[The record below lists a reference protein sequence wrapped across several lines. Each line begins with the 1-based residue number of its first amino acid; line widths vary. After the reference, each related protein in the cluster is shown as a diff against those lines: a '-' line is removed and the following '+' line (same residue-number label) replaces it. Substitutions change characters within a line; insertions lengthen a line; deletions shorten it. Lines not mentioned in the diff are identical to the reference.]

1 MHNAYELIKEENLGD
16 LNSKGYVLRHKKSGA
31 HISLIEND
39 DDNKVFYIAFRTPPK
54 DSTGVAHI
62 IEHTVLCGS
71 DKYPLKD
78 PFVELV
84 KGSMNTFLNAMTYP
98 DKTVYPVASCN
109 DQDFKN
115 LMDVYMDAVFHPN
128 IYHDPEIFM
137 QEGWHYELESR
148 EDDLT
153 INGVV
158 YNEMKGAFS
167 SPDDVVNREILNS
180 LFPDNTYSV
189 ESGGDPKVIP
199 ELTYEDFL
207 GFHKKYYHPCNSY
220 IYLYGNMDMDE
231 RLDYLDREYLSKY
244 DKIEVDSEIKKQ
256 EPFTRPR
263 AVDKTY
269 PISSAEDE
277 RDATYLAY
285 TFVISDAL
293 DQELYQAFDV
303 LEYALFSSPGAPVRT
318 ALLEKGI
325 GKDII
330 GSFDTGMLQPMFS
343 VMARGANPED
353 KQAFVDAIQEVL
365 LHQVV
370 DGIDKKALLAGIN
383 ASQFQFREADFGS
396 FPKGLIFGL
405 QCMDSWLYDE
415 DQPFVHM
422 HGIDVLD
429 GLRKKVDTGY
439 FEKLIETYLLANTHA
454 SVLMVEPKKGLTTE
468 AEEELKKE
476 LAEYKA
482 SLSDEALDALVEQTK
497 TLKEHQQEPSSKE
510 ALECLPM
517 LKRSDLKREARPLD
531 LIEKEVDGIKVLHHK
546 VFSNG
551 IHYLNL
557 VFDVTGIGQ
566 EDWKYLSL
574 LSRMLGLV
582 DTENYSY
589 ADLANAVNIYTGGI
603 GASLNV
609 YDPAEGKTHFMC
621 EVRAKFL
628 YGEVENAI
636 KLIEEII
643 LHSDFSDENRIRE
656 LVAAQRSRLEMR
668 MSSAGNV
675 LAAGRAMSCFSV
687 PALITDSISGIAYYQ
702 FVKDLDEHY
711 EEKKDEIR
719 SKCQELV
726 KKVFTRDHLL
736 VSSTGDDQ
744 AFTQVETYLPGIA
757 EHLFAG
763 GKKEAAQEIRLTRKK
778 EGFKD
783 ASQVQYVCRAGNFT
797 KDGYEFNGAL
807 NILRVA
813 LSYDYFW
820 INVRVKG
827 GAYGCRS
834 AFGMNGDTYFVSY
847 RDPNL
852 EKTNEIFAHTAD
864 YVRNFDVDERDMT
877 KYIIGTIS
885 EMDTPLT
892 PAQRGTR
899 AMSCYLRDVTFAD
912 LQRNRD
918 QVLNATVED
927 IRALAPL
934 VQATM
939 DQDYF
944 CVVGNEDT
952 LTAAADMF
960 DELYNL
966 YE

>member
-1 MHNAYELIKEENLGD
+1 
-16 LNSKGYVLRHKKSGA
+16 
-31 HISLIEND
+31 
-39 DDNKVFYIAFRTPPK
+39 
-54 DSTGVAHI
+54 
-62 IEHTVLCGS
+62 
-71 DKYPLKD
+71 
-78 PFVELV
+78 
-84 KGSMNTFLNAMTYP
+84 MNTFLNAMTYP

-574 LSRMLGLV
+574 LSRMLG
-582 DTENYSY
+582 Y
-589 ADLANAVNIYTGGI
+589 
-603 GASLNV
+603 
-609 YDPAEGKTHFMC
+609 
-621 EVRAKFL
+621 
-628 YGEVENAI
+628 
-636 KLIEEII
+636 
-643 LHSDFSDENRIRE
+643 RE
-656 LVAAQRSRLEMR
+656 LFLCRPCQCSQYLHRWHWGILEC
-668 MSSAGNV
+668 
-675 LAAGRAMSCFSV
+675 L
-687 PALITDSISGIAYYQ
+687 
-702 FVKDLDEHY
+702 
-711 EEKKDEIR
+711 
-719 SKCQELV
+719 
-726 KKVFTRDHLL
+726 
-736 VSSTGDDQ
+736 
-744 AFTQVETYLPGIA
+744 
-757 EHLFAG
+757 
-763 GKKEAAQEIRLTRKK
+763 
-778 EGFKD
+778 
-783 ASQVQYVCRAGNFT
+783 
-797 KDGYEFNGAL
+797 
-807 NILRVA
+807 
-813 LSYDYFW
+813 
-820 INVRVKG
+820 
-827 GAYGCRS
+827 
-834 AFGMNGDTYFVSY
+834 
-847 RDPNL
+847 
-852 EKTNEIFAHTAD
+852 
-864 YVRNFDVDERDMT
+864 
-877 KYIIGTIS
+877 
-885 EMDTPLT
+885 
-892 PAQRGTR
+892 
-899 AMSCYLRDVTFAD
+899 
-912 LQRNRD
+912 
-918 QVLNATVED
+918 
-927 IRALAPL
+927 
-934 VQATM
+934 
-939 DQDYF
+939 
-944 CVVGNEDT
+944 
-952 LTAAADMF
+952 
-960 DELYNL
+960 
-966 YE
+966 

>member
-1 MHNAYELIKEENLGD
+1 
-16 LNSKGYVLRHKKSGA
+16 
-31 HISLIEND
+31 
-39 DDNKVFYIAFRTPPK
+39 
-54 DSTGVAHI
+54 
-62 IEHTVLCGS
+62 
-71 DKYPLKD
+71 
-78 PFVELV
+78 
-84 KGSMNTFLNAMTYP
+84 
-98 DKTVYPVASCN
+98 
-109 DQDFKN
+109 
-115 LMDVYMDAVFHPN
+115 
-128 IYHDPEIFM
+128 M

-468 AEEELKKE
+468 AEEELKRNW
-476 LAEYKA
+476 
-482 SLSDEALDALVEQTK
+482 Q
-497 TLKEHQQEPSSKE
+497 
-510 ALECLPM
+510 
-517 LKRSDLKREARPLD
+517 
-531 LIEKEVDGIKVLHHK
+531 
-546 VFSNG
+546 
-551 IHYLNL
+551 
-557 VFDVTGIGQ
+557 
-566 EDWKYLSL
+566 
-574 LSRMLGLV
+574 
-582 DTENYSY
+582 
-589 ADLANAVNIYTGGI
+589 NI
-603 GASLNV
+603 
-609 YDPAEGKTHFMC
+609 
-621 EVRAKFL
+621 R
-628 YGEVENAI
+628 
-636 KLIEEII
+636 
-643 LHSDFSDENRIRE
+643 
-656 LVAAQRSRLEMR
+656 
-668 MSSAGNV
+668 
-675 LAAGRAMSCFSV
+675 
-687 PALITDSISGIAYYQ
+687 
-702 FVKDLDEHY
+702 
-711 EEKKDEIR
+711 
-719 SKCQELV
+719 
-726 KKVFTRDHLL
+726 
-736 VSSTGDDQ
+736 Q
-744 AFTQVETYLPGIA
+744 AFQMRHWMLWSSRP
-757 EHLFAG
+757 
-763 GKKEAAQEIRLTRKK
+763 R
-778 EGFKD
+778 
-783 ASQVQYVCRAGNFT
+783 
-797 KDGYEFNGAL
+797 
-807 NILRVA
+807 
-813 LSYDYFW
+813 
-820 INVRVKG
+820 
-827 GAYGCRS
+827 
-834 AFGMNGDTYFVSY
+834 
-847 RDPNL
+847 P
-852 EKTNEIFAHTAD
+852 
-864 YVRNFDVDERDMT
+864 
-877 KYIIGTIS
+877 
-885 EMDTPLT
+885 
-892 PAQRGTR
+892 
-899 AMSCYLRDVTFAD
+899 
-912 LQRNRD
+912 
-918 QVLNATVED
+918 
-927 IRALAPL
+927 
-934 VQATM
+934 
-939 DQDYF
+939 
-944 CVVGNEDT
+944 
-952 LTAAADMF
+952 
-960 DELYNL
+960 
-966 YE
+966 